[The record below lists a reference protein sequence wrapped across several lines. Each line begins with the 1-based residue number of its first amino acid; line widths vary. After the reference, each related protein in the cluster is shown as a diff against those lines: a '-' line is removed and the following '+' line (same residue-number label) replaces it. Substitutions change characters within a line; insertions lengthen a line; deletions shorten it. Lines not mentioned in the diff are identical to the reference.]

1 MALKKVSV
9 SEIENVAEEK
19 AFGVELQQGTVAVRF
34 GKRTLGIRRTLDD
47 VQTKQAA
54 APFDADRR
62 YLSARKR
69 LVDTNHKAWR
79 KVTHLMYGATQYW
92 GLMTV
97 AYPIKGIR
105 LLNRNDVDEF
115 EKRMGVFA
123 ADLDAACKELQE
135 VYGSIREVARKG
147 LGDLYNVHD
156 YPESVVGEFGIEWDY
171 PSVSPPEYLKQL
183 NPALY
188 QRECERVAKRF
199 DEAVEMAEAMFATQL
214 QDLVDRLIE
223 RLQPAEAGKKRVLKE
238 ALVDGFQDFIVR
250 FKQLNIGSNAQ
261 LDSVVSTCEQL
272 MAGVDVKALRKDG
285 EKRNQMAE
293 ALSAVKATLDT
304 LVVDQPERAF
314 AFDE

>member
-1 MALKKVSV
+1 MA
-9 SEIENVAEEK
+9 E
-19 AFGVELQQGTVAVRF
+19 
-34 GKRTLGIRRTLDD
+34 
-47 VQTKQAA
+47 
-54 APFDADRR
+54 
-62 YLSARKR
+62 RK
-69 LVDTNHKAWR
+69 D
-79 KVTHLMYGATQYW
+79 
-92 GLMTV
+92 
-97 AYPIKGIR
+97 IR
-105 LLNRNDVDEF
+105 LAA
-115 EKRMGVFA
+115 RM
-123 ADLDAACKELQE
+123 LDR
-135 VYGSIREVARKG
+135 GS
-147 LGDLYNVHD
+147 
-156 YPESVVGEFGIEWDY
+156 SW
-171 PSVSPPEYLKQL
+171 
-183 NPALY
+183 
-188 QRECERVAKRF
+188 RECERVAKRF